1 MELPFYVRAARKGM
15 KMKDY
20 IGKYVQK
27 FESGNSGC
35 LTFGQCGND
44 WGRSFGTNQRILRFG
59 IAIDFLKKYFSGIEI
74 VDKLYWN
81 NLGDRAINFYPGRQ
95 FCSSPDE
102 VQAAWIFCV
111 NLVGKEKFE
120 QYEYEDI
127 RENYYEVARKELESV
142 FKVDANRAFQEM
154 VFAGSIFCGAIAYA
168 NRIKNILH
176 TYQNDEQFFDAIYD
190 TLYKEY
196 PWERWADALHA
207 SYLPNSE
214 RETLRSLLK
223 ETALKE
229 GEYNMITLENIE
241 QKIQNFP
248 AEPGVYRDRVID
260 GKVGSLKDVKAI
272 VVHYTG
278 VPGQTAKGNAEYF
291 GRVLGHP
298 TDPYLSIHYIV
309 DENEIWSCVPLNK
322 RAGHCEDVGVGQF
335 KNQYNNSNT
344 IGIEV
349 CPCHTSGKK
358 YPEAQERT
366 WYFKDTTVHNLAVLV
381 AYLIKKVETA
391 SGSRP
396 AIIRHYDITSKW
408 CPAPFLDG
416 GGNNYEQFKSDVYKL
431 LGDEKTAMTAF
442 WLCDGTLE
450 ITYTGADGVNLHS
463 ELKMVNTNVVGVLHK
478 GEKRR
483 VVQGIKM
490 SDGQN
495 WYRLESGEYIT
506 ANKNYVTYTENNQK
520 KKVGKVTGIAASD
533 VLNVRDFPNSYLGNV
548 IRTLKNENLIRVI
561 GECYNGGIQWYLVDQ
576 GNAKNKFKGFVA
588 ARYVEFS

>member
-1 MELPFYVRAARKGM
+1 MSY
-15 KMKDY
+15 
-20 IGKYVQK
+20 
-27 FESGNSGC
+27 
-35 LTFGQCGND
+35 
-44 WGRSFGTNQRILRFG
+44 GTNQRILRYG
-59 IAIDFLKKYFSGIEI
+59 VAINFLKKYFGQYEI
-74 VDKLYWN
+74 VQKLYWN
-81 NLGDRAINFYPGRQ
+81 NLGDRALNYWPGEQ
-95 FCSSPDE
+95 YCSSPDE
-102 VQAAWIFCV
+102 VKAAWIYCV
-111 NLVGKEKFE
+111 NAVGKEQFE
-120 QYEYEDI
+120 KIEYEDI
-127 RENYYEVARKELESV
+127 IEKYYNICKKELDGLFDV
-142 FKVDANRAFQEM
+142 NKNRAFQEM
-154 VFAGSIFCGAIAYA
+154 TFAGSIFCGAVAYA

-196 PWERWADALHA
+196 PWERWADAAHT

-214 RETLRSLLK
+214 RETLRPLLK
-223 ETALKE
+223 EAALEE

-248 AEPGVYRDRVID
+248 AESGVYRDRIID

-291 GRVLGHP
+291 GRVSGHP

-309 DENEIWSCVPLNK
+309 DENEIWSCVPLDK
-322 RAGHCEDVGVGQF
+322 RAGHCEDSGIGQF

-358 YPEAQERT
+358 YPEAQEKT
-366 WYFKDTTVHNLAVLV
+366 WYFGDDTINNLVALV
-381 AYLIKKVETA
+381 AYLIKKVEIA

-396 AIIRHYDITSKW
+396 AIVRHYDITSKW

-416 GGNNYEQFKSDVYKL
+416 GGNNYEQFKSDVYRL
-431 LGDEKTAMTAF
+431 LDGEKATMTAF

-450 ITYTGADGVNLHS
+450 ITYAGADGVNLHS
-463 ELKMVNTNVVGVLHK
+463 GLKMVGTNVVGILYK
-478 GEKRR
+478 DEKRR

-506 ANKNYVTYTENNQK
+506 ANKDYVAYTENNQK
-520 KKVGKVTGIAASD
+520 KKVGKVTGIAAND
-533 VLNVRDFPNSYLGNV
+533 VLNVRDFPNSYSGNV
-548 IRTLKNENLIRVI
+548 TRTLKNGNLVQVI
-561 GECYNGGIQWYLVDQ
+561 GECYNNGTQWYLIDQ
-576 GNAKNKFKGFVA
+576 GDASNKFKGFVA
-588 ARYVEFS
+588 AKYVK

>member
-1 MELPFYVRAARKGM
+1 MEYLS
-15 KMKDY
+15 DY
-20 IGKYVQK
+20 IGKYVK
-27 FESGNSGC
+27 RFESGDSGC
-35 LTFGQCGND
+35 LTFGQCGPD
-44 WGRSFGTNQRILRFG
+44 WGMSYGTNQRILRYG
-59 IAIDFLKKYFSGIEI
+59 VAINFLKKYFGQYEI
-74 VDKLYWN
+74 VQKLYWN
-81 NLGDRAINFYPGRQ
+81 NLGDRALNYWPGEQ
-95 FCSSPDE
+95 YCSSPDE
-102 VQAAWIFCV
+102 VKAAWIYCV
-111 NLVGKEKFE
+111 NAVGKEQFE
-120 QYEYEDI
+120 KIEYEDI
-127 RENYYEVARKELESV
+127 IEKYYNICKKELDGLFDV
-142 FKVDANRAFQEM
+142 NKNRAFQEM
-154 VFAGSIFCGAIAYA
+154 TFAGSIFCGAVAYA

-196 PWERWADALHA
+196 PWERWADAAHT

-214 RETLRSLLK
+214 RETLRPLLK
-223 ETALKE
+223 EAALEE

-248 AEPGVYRDRVID
+248 AESGVYRDRIID

-291 GRVLGHP
+291 GRVSGHP

-309 DENEIWSCVPLNK
+309 DENEIWSCVPLDK
-322 RAGHCEDVGVGQF
+322 RAGHCEDSGIGQF

-358 YPEAQERT
+358 YPEAQEKT
-366 WYFKDTTVHNLAVLV
+366 WYFGDDTINNLVALV
-381 AYLIKKVETA
+381 AYLIKKVEIA

-396 AIIRHYDITSKW
+396 AIVRHYDITSKW

-416 GGNNYEQFKSDVYKL
+416 GGNNYEQFKSDVYRL
-431 LGDEKTAMTAF
+431 LDGEKATMTAF

-450 ITYTGADGVNLHS
+450 ITYAGADGVNLHS
-463 ELKMVNTNVVGVLHK
+463 GLKMVGTNVVGILYK

-490 SDGQN
+490 SDGQD

-506 ANKNYVTYTENNQK
+506 ANKNYVAYAENNQK
-520 KKVGKVTGIAASD
+520 KKVGKVTGVAAND
-533 VLNVRDFPNSYLGNV
+533 VLNVRDFPNSYSGNV
-548 IRTLKNENLIRVI
+548 TRTLKEGNLVQVI
-561 GECYNGGIQWYLVDQ
+561 GECYNNGTQWYLVDQ
-576 GNAKNKFKGFVA
+576 GDASNKFKGFVA
-588 ARYVEFS
+588 ARYIR

>member
-1 MELPFYVRAARKGM
+1 
-15 KMKDY
+15 MKDY
-20 IGKYVQK
+20 IGRYVK
-27 FESGNSGC
+27 RFESGDLSC
-35 LTFGQCGND
+35 FAFGRCGDD
-44 WGRSFGTNQRILRFG
+44 WGLSCGTNQRILRYG
-59 IAIDFLKKYFSGIEI
+59 IAIGFLKTHFPENELVK
-74 VDKLYWN
+74 KLYFN
-81 NLGDRAINFYPGRQ
+81 YDMPDLAINYWPGEQ
-95 FCSSPDE
+95 YCSSPADLK
-102 VQAAWIFCV
+102 AAWLSCIEE
-111 NLVGKEKFE
+111 VGKEEFE
-120 QYEYEDI
+120 RIEHEDI
-127 RENYYEVARKELESV
+127 LENYYSVAKEELNGLFDVE
-142 FKVDANRAFQEM
+142 KNRAFQEM
-154 VFAGSIFCGAIAYA
+154 TFAGSIFCGAVAYV

-190 TLYKEY
+190 TLYREY
-196 PWERWADALHA
+196 PWERWADAAHT

-214 RETLRSLLK
+214 RETLRPLLK
-223 ETALKE
+223 EAALEE

-248 AEPGVYRDRVID
+248 AESGVYRDRIID

-291 GRVLGHP
+291 GRVSGHP

-309 DENEIWSCVPLNK
+309 DENEIWSCVPLDK
-322 RAGHCEDVGVGQF
+322 RAGHCEDSGIGQF

-358 YPEAQERT
+358 YPEAQEKT
-366 WYFKDTTVHNLAVLV
+366 WYFGDDTINNLVALV
-381 AYLIKKVETA
+381 AYLIKKVEIA

-396 AIIRHYDITSKW
+396 AIVRHYDITSKW

-416 GGNNYEQFKSDVYKL
+416 GGNNYEQFKSDVYRL
-431 LGDEKTAMTAF
+431 LDGEKATMTAF

-450 ITYTGADGVNLHS
+450 ITYAGADGVNLHS
-463 ELKMVNTNVVGVLHK
+463 GLKMVGTNVVGILYK
-478 GEKRR
+478 DEKRR

-506 ANKNYVTYTENNQK
+506 ANKDYVAYTENNQK
-520 KKVGKVTGIAASD
+520 KKVGKVTGIAAND
-533 VLNVRDFPNSYLGNV
+533 VLNVRDFPNSYSGNV
-548 IRTLKNENLIRVI
+548 TRTLKNGNLVQVI
-561 GECYNGGIQWYLVDQ
+561 GECYNNGDHWYLVDQ
-576 GNAKNKFKGFVA
+576 GDASNKFKGFVA
-588 ARYVEFS
+588 AKYVK

>member
-1 MELPFYVRAARKGM
+1 
-15 KMKDY
+15 MKDY
-20 IGKYVQK
+20 IGRYVK
-27 FESGNSGC
+27 RFESGDLSC
-35 LTFGQCGND
+35 FAFGRCGDD
-44 WGRSFGTNQRILRFG
+44 WGLSCGTNQRILRYG
-59 IAIDFLKKYFSGIEI
+59 IAIGFLKTHFPENELVK
-74 VDKLYWN
+74 KLYFN
-81 NLGDRAINFYPGRQ
+81 YDMPDLAINYWPGEQ
-95 FCSSPDE
+95 YCSSPADLK
-102 VQAAWIFCV
+102 AAWLSCIEE
-111 NLVGKEKFE
+111 VGKEEFE
-120 QYEYEDI
+120 RIEHEDI
-127 RENYYEVARKELESV
+127 LENYYSVAKEELNGLFDVE
-142 FKVDANRAFQEM
+142 KNRAFQEM
-154 VFAGSIFCGAIAYA
+154 TFAGSIFCGAVAYA

-196 PWERWADALHA
+196 PWERWADAKHT

-214 RETLRSLLK
+214 RETLRPLLK
-223 ETALKE
+223 EVALKE
-229 GEYNMITLENIE
+229 GGRNMITLENIE

-248 AEPGVYRDRVID
+248 AEPGVYRDRIID

-291 GRVLGHP
+291 GRVSGHP

-309 DENEIWSCVPLNK
+309 DENEIWSCVPLDK
-322 RAGHCEDVGVGQF
+322 RAGHCEDSGIGQF

-358 YPEAQERT
+358 YPEAQEKT
-366 WYFKDTTVHNLAVLV
+366 WYFGDDTINNLVALV
-381 AYLIKKVETA
+381 AYLIKKVEIT

-396 AIIRHYDITSKW
+396 AIVRHYDITSKW

-416 GGNNYEQFKSDVYKL
+416 GGNNYEQFKSDVYRL
-431 LGDEKTAMTAF
+431 LDGEKATMTAF

-450 ITYTGADGVNLHS
+450 ITYAGADGVNLRS
-463 ELKMVNTNVVGVLHK
+463 GLSMTANNVVGVLYK
-478 GEKRR
+478 NEKRR

-506 ANKNYVTYTENNQK
+506 ANKNYVKYTENNGK
-520 KKVGKVTGIAASD
+520 KKVGKVTGIAAND
-533 VLNVRDFPNSYLGNV
+533 VLNVRDFPNSYSGNV
-548 IRTLKNENLIRVI
+548 TRTLKEGNLVQVI
-561 GECYNGGIQWYLVDQ
+561 GECYNNGDHWYLVDQ
-576 GNAKNKFKGFVA
+576 GDASNKFKGFVA
-588 ARYVEFS
+588 AKYVK

>member
-1 MELPFYVRAARKGM
+1 
-15 KMKDY
+15 MKDY
-20 IGKYVQK
+20 IGRYVK
-27 FESGNSGC
+27 RFESGDLSC
-35 LTFGQCGND
+35 FAFGRCGDD
-44 WGRSFGTNQRILRFG
+44 WGLSCGTNQRILRYG
-59 IAIDFLKKYFSGIEI
+59 IAIGFLKTHFPENELVK
-74 VDKLYWN
+74 KLYFN
-81 NLGDRAINFYPGRQ
+81 YDMPDLAINYWPGEQ
-95 FCSSPDE
+95 YCSSPADLK
-102 VQAAWIFCV
+102 AAWLSCIEE
-111 NLVGKEKFE
+111 VGKEEFE
-120 QYEYEDI
+120 RIEHEDI
-127 RENYYEVARKELESV
+127 LENYYSVAKEELNGLFDVE
-142 FKVDANRAFQEM
+142 KNRAFQEM
-154 VFAGSIFCGAIAYA
+154 TFAGSIFCGAVAYA

-196 PWERWADALHA
+196 PWERWADAKHT

-214 RETLRSLLK
+214 RETLRPLLK
-223 ETALKE
+223 EVALKE
-229 GEYNMITLENIE
+229 GGRNMITLENIE

-248 AEPGVYRDRVID
+248 AEPGVYRDRIID

-291 GRVLGHP
+291 GRVSGHP

-309 DENEIWSCVPLNK
+309 DENEIWSCVPLDK
-322 RAGHCEDVGVGQF
+322 RAGHCEDSGIGQF

-358 YPEAQERT
+358 YPEAQEKT
-366 WYFKDTTVHNLAVLV
+366 WYFGDDTINNLVALV
-381 AYLIKKVETA
+381 AYLIKKVEIT

-396 AIIRHYDITSKW
+396 AIVRHYDITSKW

-416 GGNNYEQFKSDVYKL
+416 GGNNYEQFKSDVYRL
-431 LGDEKTAMTAF
+431 LDGEKATMTAF

-450 ITYTGADGVNLHS
+450 ITYAGADGVNLHS
-463 ELKMVNTNVVGVLHK
+463 GLKMVNTNVAGILYK

-506 ANKNYVTYTENNQK
+506 ANKNYVAYAENNQK
-520 KKVGKVTGIAASD
+520 KKVGKVTGIAAND
-533 VLNVRDFPNSYLGNV
+533 VLNVRDFPNSYSGNV
-548 IRTLKNENLIRVI
+548 TKTLKEGNLVQVI
-561 GECYNGGIQWYLVDQ
+561 GECYNNGDHWYLVDQ
-576 GNAKNKFKGFVA
+576 GNASNKFKGFVA
-588 ARYVEFS
+588 ARYIK

>member
-1 MELPFYVRAARKGM
+1 MEYLS
-15 KMKDY
+15 DY
-20 IGKYVQK
+20 IGKYVK
-27 FESGNSGC
+27 RFESGDSGC
-35 LTFGQCGND
+35 LTFGQCGPD
-44 WGRSFGTNQRILRFG
+44 WGMSYGTNQRILRYG
-59 IAIDFLKKYFSGIEI
+59 VAINFLKKYFGQYEI
-74 VDKLYWN
+74 VQKLYWN
-81 NLGDRAINFYPGRQ
+81 NLGDRALNYWPGEQ
-95 FCSSPDE
+95 YCSSPDE
-102 VQAAWIFCV
+102 VKAAWIYCV
-111 NLVGKEKFE
+111 NAVGKEQFE
-120 QYEYEDI
+120 KIEYEDI
-127 RENYYEVARKELESV
+127 IEKYYNICKKELDGLFDV
-142 FKVDANRAFQEM
+142 NKNRAFQEM
-154 VFAGSIFCGAIAYA
+154 TFAGSIFCGAVAYA

-196 PWERWADALHA
+196 PWERWADAAHT

-214 RETLRSLLK
+214 RETLRPLLK
-223 ETALKE
+223 EAALEE

-248 AEPGVYRDRVID
+248 AESGVYRDRIID

-291 GRVLGHP
+291 GRVSGHP

-309 DENEIWSCVPLNK
+309 DENEIWSCVPLDK
-322 RAGHCEDVGVGQF
+322 RAGHCEDSGIGQF

-358 YPEAQERT
+358 YPEAQEKT
-366 WYFKDTTVHNLAVLV
+366 WYFGDDTINNLVALV
-381 AYLIKKVETA
+381 AYLIKKVEIA

-396 AIIRHYDITSKW
+396 AIVRHYDITSKW

-416 GGNNYEQFKSDVYKL
+416 GGNNYEQFKSDVYRL
-431 LGDEKTAMTAF
+431 LDGEKATMTAF

-450 ITYTGADGVNLHS
+450 ITYAGADGVNLHS
-463 ELKMVNTNVVGVLHK
+463 GLKMVGTNVVGILYK
-478 GEKRR
+478 DEKRR

-506 ANKNYVTYTENNQK
+506 ANKDYVAYTENNQK
-520 KKVGKVTGIAASD
+520 KKVGKVTGIAAND
-533 VLNVRDFPNSYLGNV
+533 VLNVRDFPNSYSGNV
-548 IRTLKNENLIRVI
+548 TRTLKNGNLVQVI
-561 GECYNGGIQWYLVDQ
+561 GECYNNGTQWYLIDQ
-576 GNAKNKFKGFVA
+576 GDASNKFKGFVA
-588 ARYVEFS
+588 AKYVK